1 MIELVE
7 DVKTLQDLVGTCCSS
22 ATDLT
27 CAFWR
32 IRCDCCMEN
41 AWQSKL
47 IMDTR
52 TIVYQIGLLQLSAHP
67 SRWIYYIYIYIQ
79 NLVPTC
85 ATRNST
91 LVTFPLGASNFAM
104 AQRKCQSSTQGLGQR
119 TPEVDQDK
127 WICNDCTHQSFSI
140 ASGRTRQKTNQIQRQ
155 ISNRFW
161 DPISIGWC

>member
-7 DVKTLQDLVGTCCSS
+7 DVKALQDLVETCCSS

-67 SRWIYYIYIYIQ
+67 SRLIYYIYPEFGSNMCNSQ
-79 NLVPTC
+79 LNVGNVPFG
-85 ATRNST
+85 SPPT
-91 LVTFPLGASNFAM
+91 LLWHSENVR
-104 AQRKCQSSTQGLGQR
+104 AQHRVWVRGPPKL
-119 TPEVDQDK
+119 
-127 WICNDCTHQSFSI
+127 I
-140 ASGRTRQKTNQIQRQ
+140 KTNEYAMIALTKVSQ
-155 ISNRFW
+155 
-161 DPISIGWC
+161 